1 MDTLSALN
9 AKIFG
14 KETFAAMSMGIFKSS
29 HVDKTTESVAAL
41 KVFKFMKP
49 GSVQVT
55 GIRPGKTLGESDNL
69 TPRVNVEFEKV
80 AELVDVPYSLEH
92 ETGREV

>member
-14 KETFAAMSMGIFKSS
+14 KKTFAAMSMGLLESS

-49 GSVQVT
+49 GSVQET
-55 GIRPGKTLGESDNL
+55 GIRPDKTLGESGNL

-80 AELVDVPYSLEH
+80 AEPVDVPYSLLH
-92 ETGREV
+92 ETGRGE